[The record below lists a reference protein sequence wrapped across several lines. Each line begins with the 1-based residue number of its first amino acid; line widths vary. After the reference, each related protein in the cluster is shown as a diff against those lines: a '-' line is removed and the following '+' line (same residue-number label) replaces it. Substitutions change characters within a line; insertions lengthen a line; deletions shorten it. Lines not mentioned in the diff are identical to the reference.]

1 MVKILA
7 LVYLKRFQIGMIRAN
22 ITTDKWVK
30 DINGYC
36 KKERQW
42 LEILERISMLIS
54 VIPKIMFI
62 KLLCFKQ
69 FYQSIIDVQ
78 Y

>member
-1 MVKILA
+1 MVFSISILA

-36 KKERQW
+36 KKRTAMARNIGTYFNVNFSHTKDNVYQT
-42 LEILERISMLIS
+42 
-54 VIPKIMFI
+54 VMF
-62 KLLCFKQ
+62 
-69 FYQSIIDVQ
+69 
-78 Y
+78 